1 MNLMNKETI
10 NLPRLINLVAEKAS
24 VNPATARRFLHDLF
38 AYIEDRLAQGES
50 VKIKG
55 VGEFV
60 RGEDASNPVLF
71 KADEDLAA
79 LANEPFSAFS
89 AVELNDEAV
98 DEIKA
103 LDEKPEP
110 VQEAVKA
117 EVEEVIETTSPA
129 PETPQDVE
137 VSVTEET
144 VTEAEPEKS
153 VEDKIEEK
161 VEVATA
167 PVEAN
172 AEEEVTVSES
182 EALPETEPE
191 VVEEV
196 SESQEAPKEVVIETI
211 VPHEPEVKAEEEP
224 EEVTEHEEELPEPE
238 HHREHSES
246 HERHHSSFR
255 KRKYF
260 EDYERD
266 RDIRRNNTMWLV
278 LGVLI
283 GLIIGLVGGYFAGK
297 TMAAYQ
303 LPEADDYALIDEL
316 EPDTVSLTVSKITAP
331 VKTDTAK
338 PAASAATAPATSNT
352 AVEHTA
358 STEPKPAAA
367 TAKKAEPV
375 YDTITSKRYLSI
387 LAKDHYGE
395 KKYWIFIY
403 NANPQLGNPN
413 KISPGTKVLI
423 PARESFEEATKA
435 QTDAKAQKMLNQ
447 LAKKYKF

>member
-10 NLPRLINLVAEKAS
+10 NLPRLINLIAEKAS

-38 AYIEDRLAQGES
+38 AYIEEQLAQGES

-60 RGEDASNPVLF
+60 RGDDASNPVLF

-110 VQEAVKA
+110 IQEPTQSNVEIEDVYEAPAVTPPSA
-117 EVEEVIETTSPA
+117 EETHHPIA
-129 PETPQDVE
+129 
-137 VSVTEET
+137 TEELLS
-144 VTEAEPEKS
+144 EPEAII
-153 VEDKIEEK
+153 EEKIEEVVEAPAALTEVVASEGVAVSEPDEVPTENTVT
-161 VEVATA
+161 VEVQ
-167 PVEAN
+167 P
-172 AEEEVTVSES
+172 
-182 EALPETEPE
+182 
-191 VVEEV
+191 
-196 SESQEAPKEVVIETI
+196 APKEAVS
-211 VPHEPEVKAEEEP
+211 
-224 EEVTEHEEELPEPE
+224 EEVQNATRPEPE
-238 HHREHSES
+238 TTTETKQQPEVTDVISEPEAKSEVYERREG
-246 HERHHSSFR
+246 HHSSHR
-255 KRKYF
+255 HHRYV
-260 EDYERD
+260 EEYERPAQSSH
-266 RDIRRNNTMWLV
+266 TMWLV
-278 LGVLI
+278 LGILI
-283 GLIIGLVGGYFAGK
+283 GLILGLVGGYFAGK
-297 TMAAYQ
+297 TMAAYE
-303 LPEADDYALIDEL
+303 LPAEDDYSLIDEL
-316 EPDTVSLTVSKITAP
+316 EPDTVPLSVTEITATS
-331 VKTDTAK
+331 TDTAK
-338 PAASAATAPATSNT
+338 QSAPQQVAPAASTNP

-358 STEPKPAAA
+358 ASEPKPAAA
-367 TAKKAEPV
+367 APEKKAEPV

-413 KISPGTKVLI
+413 QISPGTKVLI

-435 QTDAKAQKMLNQ
+435 QTDAKAQRLLNQ

>member
-10 NLPRLINLVAEKAS
+10 NLPRLINLIAEKAS

-38 AYIEDRLAQGES
+38 AYIEEQLAQGES

-60 RGEDASNPVLF
+60 RGDDASNPVLF

-110 VQEAVKA
+110 IPEPTPSN
-117 EVEEVIETTSPA
+117 VEIEDVY
-129 PETPQDVE
+129 ETPE
-137 VSVTEET
+137 VTPPSAEETHSPIATEELLS
-144 VTEAEPEKS
+144 EPEAI
-153 VEDKIEEK
+153 IEEK
-161 VEVATA
+161 IEKVVEAPAALTEIVASEGVAVSEPDEVPTENTVTVEVQ
-167 PVEAN
+167 P
-172 AEEEVTVSES
+172 
-182 EALPETEPE
+182 
-191 VVEEV
+191 
-196 SESQEAPKEVVIETI
+196 APKEAVS
-211 VPHEPEVKAEEEP
+211 
-224 EEVTEHEEELPEPE
+224 EEVQNATNPEPE
-238 HHREHSES
+238 TTTETKQQLEVTDVISVPEAKSEVYERREG
-246 HERHHSSFR
+246 HHSSHR
-255 KRKYF
+255 HHRYV
-260 EDYERD
+260 EEYERPAQSSH
-266 RDIRRNNTMWLV
+266 TMWLV
-278 LGVLI
+278 LGILI
-283 GLIIGLVGGYFAGK
+283 GLILGLVGGYFAGK
-297 TMAAYQ
+297 TMAAYE
-303 LPEADDYALIDEL
+303 LPAEDDYSLIDEL
-316 EPDTVSLTVSKITAP
+316 EPDTVPLSVTEITATS
-331 VKTDTAK
+331 TDTAK
-338 PAASAATAPATSNT
+338 QSAPQQVAPAASTNP

-358 STEPKPAAA
+358 ASEPKPAAA
-367 TAKKAEPV
+367 APEKKAELV

-413 KISPGTKVLI
+413 QISPGTKVLI

-435 QTDAKAQKMLNQ
+435 QTDAKAQRLLNQ

>member
-10 NLPRLINLVAEKAS
+10 NLPRLINLIAEKAS

-38 AYIEDRLAQGES
+38 AYIEEQLAQGES

-89 AVELNDEAV
+89 AVELHDEAV
-98 DEIKA
+98 EEIKA

-110 VQEAVKA
+110 IQEPTPAKVD
-117 EVEEVIETTSPA
+117 VEEVYEVPA
-129 PETPQDVE
+129 VTPQDAE
-137 VSVTEET
+137 IANTPIATEESLSEL
-144 VTEAEPEKS
+144 EAIIEE
-153 VEDKIEEK
+153 KIEEV
-161 VEVATA
+161 VEVPAVVTEVVAGEGTNVSEPYEA
-167 PVEAN
+167 PTEN
-172 AEEEVTVSES
+172 AVTVEVQ
-182 EALPETEPE
+182 PE
-191 VVEEV
+191 
-196 SESQEAPKEVVIETI
+196 PKEAVNR
-211 VPHEPEVKAEEEP
+211 EVQNA
-224 EEVTEHEEELPEPE
+224 TRPEPE
-238 HHREHSES
+238 TTTETKQQPEVTDVISVPEAKSEVYERREG
-246 HERHHSSFR
+246 HHSSHR
-255 KRKYF
+255 HHRYV
-260 EDYERD
+260 EEYERPAQSSH
-266 RDIRRNNTMWLV
+266 TMWLV
-278 LGVLI
+278 LGILI
-283 GLIIGLVGGYFAGK
+283 GLILGLVGGYFAGK
-297 TMAAYQ
+297 TMAAYE
-303 LPEADDYALIDEL
+303 LPAEDDYSLIDEL
-316 EPDTVSLTVSKITAP
+316 EPDTVPLSVTEIMATS
-331 VKTDTAK
+331 TDSAK
-338 PAASAATAPATSNT
+338 QVATQAVAPATAIPA

-358 STEPKPAAA
+358 ASEPKPTPAPE
-367 TAKKAEPV
+367 KKAEPV

-413 KISPGTKVLI
+413 QISPGTKVLI

-435 QTDAKAQKMLNQ
+435 QTDAKAQRLLNQ

>member
-38 AYIEDRLAQGES
+38 AYIEEQLAQGES

-117 EVEEVIETTSPA
+117 EVEEVIETPSPVVEA
-129 PETPQDVE
+129 PQAVE
-137 VSVTEET
+137 IPVPEET
-144 VTEAEPEKS
+144 VEEAEPEKA
-153 VEDKIEEK
+153 VEEKIEEK
-161 VEVATA
+161 VEVVTA
-167 PVEAN
+167 PEVAEA
-172 AEEEVTVSES
+172 EEVTVSES
-182 EALPETEPE
+182 EVLPENEPV
-191 VVEEV
+191 VVEEETV
-196 SESQEAPKEVVIETI
+196 SQESLKEVVIET
-211 VPHEPEVKAEEEP
+211 VVQPEPEAKAEEEP
-224 EEVTEHEEELPEPE
+224 EAVTEEPEEELPKHE
-238 HHREHSES
+238 HHKEHSEG

-303 LPEADDYALIDEL
+303 LPEEDDYALIDEL
-316 EPDTVSLTVSKITAP
+316 EPDTVTLSVSEITAP
-331 VKTDTAK
+331 VKTDTVK
-338 PAASAATAPATSNT
+338 PAANAAAAPATSSA
-352 AVEHTA
+352 AVEHT
-358 STEPKPAAA
+358 AAA

-413 KISPGTKVLI
+413 QISPGTKVLI

-435 QTDAKAQKMLNQ
+435 QTDAKAQRLLNQ

>member
-10 NLPRLINLVAEKAS
+10 NLPRLINLIAEKAS

-38 AYIEDRLAQGES
+38 AYIEEQLAQGES

-60 RGEDASNPVLF
+60 RGDDASNPVLF

-110 VQEAVKA
+110 IPEPTPSNVEIEDVYEAP
-117 EVEEVIETTSPA
+117 EVIPPSAEETHPPIA
-129 PETPQDVE
+129 
-137 VSVTEET
+137 TEELLS
-144 VTEAEPEKS
+144 EPEAII
-153 VEDKIEEK
+153 EEKIEEVVEAPAALTEVVASEGVAVSEPDEVPTENTVT
-161 VEVATA
+161 VEVQ
-167 PVEAN
+167 P
-172 AEEEVTVSES
+172 
-182 EALPETEPE
+182 
-191 VVEEV
+191 
-196 SESQEAPKEVVIETI
+196 APKEAVS
-211 VPHEPEVKAEEEP
+211 
-224 EEVTEHEEELPEPE
+224 EEVQNATRPEPE
-238 HHREHSES
+238 TTTETKQQPEVTDVISEPEAKSEVYERREG
-246 HERHHSSFR
+246 HHSSHR
-255 KRKYF
+255 HHRYV
-260 EDYERD
+260 EEYERPAQSSH
-266 RDIRRNNTMWLV
+266 TMWLV
-278 LGVLI
+278 LGILI
-283 GLIIGLVGGYFAGK
+283 GLILGLVGGYFAGK
-297 TMAAYQ
+297 TMAAYE
-303 LPEADDYALIDEL
+303 LPSEDDYSLIDEL
-316 EPDTVSLTVSKITAP
+316 EPDTVPLSVTEIMATS
-331 VKTDTAK
+331 TDSAK
-338 PAASAATAPATSNT
+338 QVATQAVAPATAT
-352 AVEHTA
+352 PAAVEHTA
-358 STEPKPAAA
+358 ASEPKPTPAPE
-367 TAKKAEPV
+367 KKAEPV

-413 KISPGTKVLI
+413 QISPGTKVLI

-435 QTDAKAQKMLNQ
+435 QTDAKAQRLLNQ